1 MCLTAWGFESLQPH
15 QSVSG
20 ATASVQGRETVIE
33 VTQTSAE
40 GLKREFRVVVEDAAI
55 EERVDAKLGELA
67 GRISLPGFRPG
78 KAPLS
83 LLRKRYGDAVRGEVL
98 EETVNEGTQRALSD
112 QDLRLAVRPEVEIT
126 RFEEGGGLEYTL
138 SIEAFPEIE
147 PIDFSSI
154 AIERLRAQPTEEHV
168 RSHLEWMAKTQTT
181 YETEEDREARSG
193 DAVVVDFVGRRDG
206 VEFEG
211 GNARDFEF
219 ILGSGA
225 FIPEFDDRLAGAT
238 AGRHLD
244 IDMTFPEDYPAEEL
258 AGQSAVFEVDVKEVK
273 RPETPAIDDELAVK
287 MGVETLEELTKAVS
301 DQIRADYDRI
311 SRERVKRQLLDALA
325 ERCDFEIPRGL
336 IDDEFEE
343 IWGRIGGDLRALG
356 EDEEGPPKSEEEAK
370 KEYRAIAERR
380 VGLGLLLS
388 DVGRRNNIE
397 VRQDEIDRAM
407 AEYARR
413 FPEREHKVLLE
424 LRNDSRAMTRF
435 RGPLLEDKVVDF
447 ILEMADVS
455 EREVTPDELLDGP
468 EDDEESLS

>member
-1 MCLTAWGFESLQPH
+1 M
-15 QSVSG
+15 
-20 ATASVQGRETVIE
+20 IE

-40 GLKREFRVVVEDAAI
+40 GLKREFKVVVEDAAI
-55 EERVDAKLGELA
+55 EERIDAKLGELA

-112 QDLRLAVRPEVEIT
+112 QDLRVAVRPEIEIT
-126 RFEEGGGLEYTL
+126 KFEEGGGLEYTL
-138 SIEAFPEIE
+138 SIEAFSEIE

-168 RSHLEWMAKTQTT
+168 RSHLEWMAKAQTT
-181 YETEEDREARSG
+181 YETEENREARSG
-193 DAVVVDFVGRRDG
+193 DAVVIDFVGRRDG

-219 ILGSGA
+219 VLGSSA
-225 FIPEFDDRLAGAT
+225 FVPEFNDRLVGAT
-238 AGRHLD
+238 AGQHLD
-244 IDMTFPEDYPAEEL
+244 IDMTFPDDYPAEEL
-258 AGQSAVFEVDVKEVK
+258 AGQRAVFEVDVKEVK
-273 RPETPAIDDELAVK
+273 RPEAPAIDDELAVK
-287 MGVETLEELTKAVS
+287 MGVENLEELRKAVA
-301 DQIRADYDRI
+301 DQIRADYDRV
-311 SRERVKRQLLDALA
+311 SRGRVKRQLLDALA

-343 IWGRIGGDLRALG
+343 IWGRLGEELRTLG

-370 KEYRAIAERR
+370 QEYRAIAERR

-413 FPEREHKVLLE
+413 FPEREHQVVLE
-424 LRNDSRAMTRF
+424 LRNDSRAIARF

-455 EREVTPDELLDGP
+455 EREVTPDELLDER